1 MCQVGGRED
10 SNVYIRMKLKAA
22 ELIGIQA
29 SCLKLPRS
37 TSQSEL
43 LAKIKE
49 LNEDRNTDGI
59 IVQMPLDS
67 SEDIDSH
74 LITNSVDPDK
84 DVDGLCTVNE
94 GKVATGDLKS
104 GFLPCTPYGCLK
116 LIEKSG
122 VEVREGERDSHHNFY
137 FSFAQISGSNAV
149 VIGRS
154 KIVGTPVAELLKWH
168 NATVTVCHSKCVI
181 SSVVRSLVSFLFSI
195 PGPPIL
201 LSCAGLP
208 TF

>member
-1 MCQVGGRED
+1 MVCQVGGRED

-37 TSQSEL
+37 TSQAEL

-49 LNEDRNTDGI
+49 LNEDRNVDGI

-67 SEDIDSH
+67 SEEIDCH

-104 GFLPCTPYGCLK
+104 GFLPCTPHGCLK

-122 VEVREGERDSHHNFY
+122 VEVRDSHHDF
-137 FSFAQISGSNAV
+137 
-149 VIGRS
+149 
-154 KIVGTPVAELLKWH
+154 PHL
-168 NATVTVCHSKCVI
+168 
-181 SSVVRSLVSFLFSI
+181 
-195 PGPPIL
+195 IL
-201 LSCAGLP
+201 LR
-208 TF
+208 